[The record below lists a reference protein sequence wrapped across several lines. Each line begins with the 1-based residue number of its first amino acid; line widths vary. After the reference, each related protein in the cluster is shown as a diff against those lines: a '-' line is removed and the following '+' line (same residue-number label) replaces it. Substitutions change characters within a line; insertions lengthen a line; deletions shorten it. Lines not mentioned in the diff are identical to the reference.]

1 MILILKRISL
11 TMKTDLINLIMMIT
25 KSIQITKEKIEVM
38 NIRRKEIKEILM
50 NWVMDMMD

>member
-1 MILILKRISL
+1 
-11 TMKTDLINLIMMIT
+11 MKTDLINLIMMIT
-25 KSIQITKEKIEVM
+25 KSIEITKEKIEVM

>member
-25 KSIQITKEKIEVM
+25 KSIEITKEKIEVM